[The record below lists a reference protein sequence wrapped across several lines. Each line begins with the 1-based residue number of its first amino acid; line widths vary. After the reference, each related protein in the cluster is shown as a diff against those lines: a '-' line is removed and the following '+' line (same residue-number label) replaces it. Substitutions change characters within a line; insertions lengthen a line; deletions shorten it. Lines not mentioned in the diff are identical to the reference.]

1 MKEPLRTWRFTKLKR
16 VFQFLRTRIWIS
28 ELFAWREIKM
38 SARESCR
45 SKDNWRALKLDEVLI
60 STCRSLRVITFHLH
74 CLTRWQMFVTS
85 RPPCWRPFEGH
96 WPTWRPHTESPFH
109 LGEEPFFRISREWK
123 PHRPKSWRGCLYIN
137 PCFTDPMF
145 LTDYFLWQYESENQ
159 QLQN

>member
-1 MKEPLRTWRFTKLKR
+1 MTFYKAQEGFSIFENTYMNFRAFC
-16 VFQFLRTRIWIS
+16 V
-28 ELFAWREIKM
+28 AWDQNVG
-38 SARESCR
+38 RESCR